1 MGYLLAFPV
10 FIVLTMAQIGIVS
23 QLHLLHGTGDLVM
36 IALVAWVLQE
46 RGRDASAW
54 AWAIVAGLLVSFVSA
69 TPMFVPL
76 IGYLALTVIVRI
88 LRRHVWQTPLLAM
101 FLATMLGTIV
111 IQFMYFMVLQATGT
125 PLPWQQS
132 LSLVMLPSV
141 LLNLILVLPVYVV
154 MTDLAHLV
162 YPLEEEA

>member
-1 MGYLLAFPV
+1 MAYLLAFPV
-10 FIVLTMAQIGIVS
+10 FIILTMAQIGIVS
-23 QLHLLHGTGDLVM
+23 QLHLLRGTADLVM
-36 IALVAWVLQE
+36 IALVAWTLHE
-46 RGRDASAW
+46 RGGSSW
-54 AWAIVAGLLVSFVSA
+54 AWAVVAGLLISFVSA
-69 TPMFVPL
+69 TPLYVPL
-76 IGYLALTVIVRI
+76 IGYLVLTFIVRI

-111 IQFMYFMVLQATGT
+111 IQFMYFFVLEITGT
-125 PLPWQQS
+125 PLPWQES

-162 YPLEEEA
+162 YPVEEEA

>member
-1 MGYLLAFPV
+1 MGYLLAFPI

-23 QLHLLHGTGDLVM
+23 QVHLLHGTGDLVM

-46 RGRDASAW
+46 RGNSAW
-54 AWAIVAGLLVSFVSA
+54 VWAAVAGLCISFVSA

-76 IGYLALTVIVRI
+76 IGYLVLTIIVRI

-101 FLATMLGTIV
+101 FLATMLGTII
-111 IQFMYFMVLQATGT
+111 IQFMYFLVLQITGI
-125 PLPWQQS
+125 PLPWQES

-154 MTDLAHLV
+154 MTDLAHLI

>member
-1 MGYLLAFPV
+1 MAYLLAFPV

-36 IALVAWVLQE
+36 IALVAWVLHE
-46 RGRDASAW
+46 RGNSAW
-54 AWAIVAGLLVSFVSA
+54 VWATVAGLLISFVSA
-69 TPMFVPL
+69 TPLFMPL
-76 IGYLALTVIVRI
+76 VGYLVLTFIVRI

-111 IQFMYFMVLQATGT
+111 IQFMYVIVLKITGT
-125 PLPWQQS
+125 PLSWQES

-141 LLNLILVLPVYVV
+141 LINLILVLPVYVV
-154 MTDLAHLV
+154 MTDLAHLI
-162 YPLEEEA
+162 YPLEEEV

>member
-46 RGRDASAW
+46 RGNSAW

-76 IGYLALTVIVRI
+76 IGYLILTLIVRI
-88 LRRHVWQTPLLAM
+88 LRRHVWQSPLLAM

-111 IQFMYFMVLQATGT
+111 IQFMYFMVLQVTGT
-125 PLPWQQS
+125 PLPWQES

-162 YPLEEEA
+162 YPLEEES